1 MDTTRNSSPCL
12 DTKALTPEDGICTS
26 KLYVTLGLEG
36 GTGSPKILSLL
47 SSLLQE
53 SVEKNE
59 TLLQTT
65 QRKDVLTIFHGSKA
79 PSLTIQQYMER
90 IFKYSRCSP
99 SCFIVAHIYIQRL
112 IQSENIMLTSLTVHR
127 LLITSIL
134 LATKFIDE
142 AFYNNAYYAKV
153 GGVTTAEMNRL
164 EMKFLFAINF
174 QLHVNLNTFRKYCI
188 EVISEASREQIQVD
202 VDRPLYAINSAYSI
216 KDNWSKNESKSSFQ
230 PTIEVHIK

>member
-90 IFKYSRCSP
+90 IFKYSR
-99 SCFIVAHIYIQRL
+99 
-112 IQSENIMLTSLTVHR
+112 
-127 LLITSIL
+127 IL